1 MKTVHTRIG
10 KDSDVYIYTEGDSG
24 YYAML
29 GAKFKSAFINDA
41 SASALRS
48 FLLQYRGKK
57 IVNVPTDFM
66 DKIVVEARKEHMVR
80 QPEWM
85 M

>member
-10 KDSDVYIYTEGDSG
+10 KDSDAYIYTEGDSG

-29 GAKFKSAFINDA
+29 GAKYKSAFINDA

-57 IVNVPTDFM
+57 KVIVPSDFM
-66 DKIVVEARKEHMVR
+66 DKIVEEAKKNNCLNN
-80 QPEWM
+80 QNG
-85 M
+85 